1 VGNCNE
7 ANTYG
12 VNPDTGEIMWKVESG
27 GTTSPI
33 AFMNGVAYFSGGSD
47 GRLNAIDIQTGKYI
61 WKLKNPRPD
70 YWTRHVAVVPGDGNR
85 PDLIVASTYK
95 EYMAF
100 PAAR

>member
-1 VGNCNE
+1 
-7 ANTYG
+7 
-12 VNPDTGEIMWKVESG
+12 MWKVESG

-47 GRLNAIDIQTGKYI
+47 GRLNAIDVATGRYI
-61 WKLKNPRPD
+61 WKLKRPGSSN
-70 YWTRHVAVVPGDGNR
+70 WKRHVAVVPGDDSR